1 MSIKEITCN
10 LLKIVKTGKYCL
22 YCNDD
27 QEWIIV
33 DHFVRNLSYY
43 TLTVSELWNVS
54 FPLVYISHF
63 LWCTCFDCYQLEW
76 DVRGYYSFSSHLN
89 VYWLFYAFS
98 WNSMILHFFKCSWD
112 DHFRYL
118 KCENYRESFWW
129 GKNWK
134 RAKLLKT

>member
-43 TLTVSELWNVS
+43 TFTVSELWNVS

-63 LWCTCFDCYQLEW
+63 LWCTCFDCYQLECMSEVIIHFNPTYCTDCSMHFNEIPW
-76 DVRGYYSFSSHLN
+76 FYISLSVVGMTILDIWSVKTIVNPFDGEKIGRGLSY
-89 VYWLFYAFS
+89 
-98 WNSMILHFFKCSWD
+98 
-112 DHFRYL
+112 
-118 KCENYRESFWW
+118 
-129 GKNWK
+129 
-134 RAKLLKT
+134 